1 MFSLIR
7 EETDMYGSPR
17 ARIIIGLW
25 LQSLTLLFFSGC
37 QQQPSAVALYVDAMT
52 LREAGQNVMAI
63 EKLNTALKADEDF
76 TLAHSSLCEIYLE
89 MNDYTRSAA
98 ACRMAVELNP
108 WSFEDHLNLGWSFLS
123 MQRPELAARAF
134 SKACELKPDH
144 LTANVNA
151 AMSYYEIRDYR
162 RALFY
167 GQRIQQI
174 APDTEGVED
183 FISDVQWA
191 AGQKSP
197 SGVAR
202 GRRLR

>member
-1 MFSLIR
+1 MPLIR
-7 EETDMYGSPR
+7 EETDMYGSSR
-17 ARIIIGLW
+17 VGIIIGLW
-25 LQSLTLLFFSGC
+25 LQILIVLSFCGC
-37 QQQPSAVALYVDAMT
+37 QKQQNAVALYVDAMT

-63 EKLNTALKADEDF
+63 EKLNDVLKVDADF
-76 TLAHSSLCEIYLE
+76 TLAHSALCEIHLE
-89 MNDYTRSAA
+89 MNDYMGSAG

-108 WSFEDHLNLGWSFLS
+108 WSFQDHLNLGWSFLS
-123 MQRPELAARAF
+123 MQRPELAARSF

-202 GRRLR
+202 GRRFR

>member
-1 MFSLIR
+1 
-7 EETDMYGSPR
+7 MYGSPR

>member
-1 MFSLIR
+1 MSSLIR
-7 EETDMYGSPR
+7 EETDMYGSSR
-17 ARIIIGLW
+17 IGIIIGLW
-25 LQSLTLLFFSGC
+25 LVSLLVLSFCGC
-37 QQQPSAVALYVDAMT
+37 QQQQSAVALYVDAMT

-63 EKLNTALKADEDF
+63 EKLHAALKADENF

-89 MNDYTRSAA
+89 MNDYTRSAG

-108 WSFEDHLNLGWSFLS
+108 WSFQDHLNLGWSFLS
-123 MQRPELAARAF
+123 MQRPELAARSF

-162 RALFY
+162 RALYY
-167 GQRIQQI
+167 GQQIRQI
-174 APDTEGVED
+174 APNTEGIED
-183 FISDVQWA
+183 FLSDVQWA

-197 SGVAR
+197 SGVAS
-202 GRRLR
+202 GRRFR

>member
-1 MFSLIR
+1 MLSLIR
-7 EETDMYGSPR
+7 EEADMYGSSR
-17 ARIIIGLW
+17 VGIIIGLL
-25 LQSLTLLFFSGC
+25 LQSLTLLFFAGC
-37 QQQPSAVALYVDAMT
+37 QQQQSVVALYVEAMT

-63 EKLNTALKADEDF
+63 EKLNAAVKADENF
-76 TLAHSSLCEIYLE
+76 TLAHSSLCEIHQE
-89 MNDYTRSAA
+89 MNDYMRSAA
-98 ACRMAVELNP
+98 ACRRAVELNP

-134 SKACELKPDH
+134 SRACELKPDH

-151 AMSYYEIRDYR
+151 AMSYYEMRDYR

-167 GQRIQQI
+167 GKRIQQI
-174 APDTEGVED
+174 DPNIEGIED
-183 FISDVQWA
+183 FIGDVQWA

>member
-1 MFSLIR
+1 MI
-7 EETDMYGSPR
+7 
-17 ARIIIGLW
+17 
-25 LQSLTLLFFSGC
+25 FFTGC
-37 QQQPSAVALYVDAMT
+37 NKQQSAVSLYVDAVT

-63 EKLNTALKADEDF
+63 EKLNAAVKADENF
-76 TLAHSSLCEIYLE
+76 TLAHSLLCEIHLE

-98 ACRMAVELNP
+98 ACRRAVELNP

-134 SKACELKPDH
+134 SRACELKPDH

-151 AMSYYEIRDYR
+151 AMSYYEMRDYR

-167 GQRIQQI
+167 GKRIEQI
-174 APDTEGVED
+174 DPNTEGIED

-191 AGQKSP
+191 AGQKP
-197 SGVAR
+197 PPGVAR
-202 GRRLR
+202 GRPLR